1 MGKALV
7 LVSFGVAGH
16 EARAL
21 GLEKLAVEM
30 GEALPGLE
38 IRQAYTSVFI
48 RKKLLREGIV
58 IPSLGECLEELKQ
71 EGCEKV
77 FLQPTYFTPG
87 EEYAHKVTMP
97 AKEFQGGFEVLKIGE
112 PLFYR
117 EGPGQDDFAVG
128 LGAVY
133 AIHQLGD
140 GEELVLLGHGSPHQ
154 HNPVYEK
161 LQERADR
168 QKLPV
173 HIGVVEEGDTP
184 NFSMVLARLQEKGAR
199 KVLLAPLLLSGGLH
213 VREDMAGEGAG
224 SWLSRLR
231 KNGLE
236 VRAELRG
243 LAEYPAFRQLYI
255 NKALALVKGE

>member
-1 MGKALV
+1 M
-7 LVSFGVAGH
+7 
-16 EARAL
+16 
-21 GLEKLAVEM
+21 
-30 GEALPGLE
+30 
-38 IRQAYTSVFI
+38 
-48 RKKLLREGIV
+48 
-58 IPSLGECLEELKQ
+58 
-71 EGCEKV
+71 
-77 FLQPTYFTPG
+77 
-87 EEYAHKVTMP
+87 
-97 AKEFQGGFEVLKIGE
+97 
-112 PLFYR
+112 
-117 EGPGQDDFAVG
+117 G

-140 GEELVLLGHGSPHQ
+140 DEELVLLGHGSPHQ

-184 NFSMVLARLQEKGAR
+184 NFPMVLARLQEKGAK